1 MRSLS
6 SSDKPT
12 LTLEGPNWRS
22 LLEMEPEDEDP
33 SKEDLHCR
41 SCHREQCDLL
51 DAINQSGSNERSN
64 RKSRRTNLR
73 ISFGNVHVV
82 HFWPRLGDHPYVSA
96 GCPIALGDPI
106 HSNGSKAVV
115 LDIES
120 YEQRRPSH
128 QRRPSR
134 HLRIPPEE
142 RLNMLLTMGHSEGEI
157 MGYLRDIHIQRRSLR
172 QMTHKK
178 LLDDY
183 YGAVAMAEPIS
194 TQKSLQISSSDS
206 FLNLHIHEEQT
217 I

>member
-1 MRSLS
+1 MNI
-6 SSDKPT
+6 T
-12 LTLEGPNWRS
+12 EEVLTCTVATERV
-22 LLEMEPEDEDP
+22 
-33 SKEDLHCR
+33 
-41 SCHREQCDLL
+41 CDLL
-51 DAINQSGSNERSN
+51 AAVKQSGSNERSN

-106 HSNGSKAVV
+106 HSNGSKTVV
-115 LDIES
+115 LDVES

-134 HLRIPPEE
+134 QLRIPPQE

-157 MGYLRDIHIQRRSLR
+157 MGYLRDIQIQRRSLR
-172 QMTHKK
+172 QLTHKK

-183 YGAVAMAEPIS
+183 YGALALAKPID
-194 TQKSLQISSSDS
+194 TQKSLQISSNDS
-206 FLNLHIHEEQT
+206 FLNLHMHKEQT